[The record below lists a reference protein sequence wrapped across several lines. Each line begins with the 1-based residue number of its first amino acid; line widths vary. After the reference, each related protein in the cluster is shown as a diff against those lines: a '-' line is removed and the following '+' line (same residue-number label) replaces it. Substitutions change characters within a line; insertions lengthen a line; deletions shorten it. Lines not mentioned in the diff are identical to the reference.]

1 MNFSDA
7 IHALNPYHANDDT
20 RPVSKPNRSK
30 PKSSKPNLMTSLNRW
45 IKVNGITHSLH
56 QLDDR
61 TLNDI
66 GLSRVEIRAY
76 AKQLV
81 KNGSNRAA

>member
-20 RPVSKPNRSK
+20 RPVSRPNR
-30 PKSSKPNLMTSLNRW
+30 SKPNLMTNLNRW
-45 IKVNGITHSLH
+45 IKVNGIIHSLH

>member
-1 MNFSDA
+1 
-7 IHALNPYHANDDT
+7 
-20 RPVSKPNRSK
+20 
-30 PKSSKPNLMTSLNRW
+30 MTSLNRW

-81 KNGSNRAA
+81 KNGGNRAA